1 MQVFENIIKA
11 AFGTRCDENINEIQ
25 FENDQRSWEEGG
37 G

>member
-11 AFGTRCDENINEIQ
+11 DFGTRGDKNISEIH